1 MKCKELIAKVLVFG
15 LCSANISVYSFA
27 NSIDMKEI
35 SNIETKEDL
44 QKSAQRAV
52 KLGNINSWLE
62 GLANMPTKRDSFA
75 SAVVDGKIY
84 CIGGM
89 PNSKFESE
97 KVEVYDPITDTWETK
112 TSMPSARFGLT
123 SAVVNGK
130 IYCIGGL
137 GTSGN
142 LYTLEV
148 YNPVSDTWESSIRS
162 KCFFGI

>member
-1 MKCKELIAKVLVFG
+1 MKYKELIAKVLVFG

-84 CIGGM
+84 CIGG
-89 PNSKFESE
+89 
-97 KVEVYDPITDTWETK
+97 
-112 TSMPSARFGLT
+112 
-123 SAVVNGK
+123 
-130 IYCIGGL
+130 L